1 MEISAQLV
9 KQLRERTGA
18 GMMECKKALVEA
30 KGDLSEAE
38 VVLRKH
44 GIAAAGKK
52 SLRSTKQG
60 VIGTYIHPGA
70 QLGVLIE
77 VNCESDFVA
86 RTDDF
91 QELVKDL
98 AMQVAAADPQFVRKE
113 DVTEAALAKEREI
126 QRARAINEGKPE
138 KMADKIV
145 EGRMNKY
152 FEEVCLY
159 EQPFIKDNTTTIAEV
174 IKTKIAKL
182 GENISV
188 SRFVRFK
195 VGDAAAESTSEKA
208 AAGEGSFG
216 IDASRVAALASEVA
230 EVARTGVQIGL
241 VVGGGNFFRG
251 VAAAAQNMDRVAAD
265 HMGML
270 ATVINS
276 LALQD
281 ALEKAGV
288 PTRVMTAIEMH
299 EVAEPYIRRRAIRHL
314 EKGRI
319 VIFAAGTS
327 NPYFSTDTAATLR
340 GLEIH
345 AEVVAKAT
353 RVDGVYDKDPLK
365 NQDAVRFAEISYS
378 DVLAKNLR
386 VMDASAVAMC
396 RDNKLAIV
404 VFNLNVHGNIMRMT
418 MGEPIG
424 TLIH

>member
-9 KQLRERTGA
+9 KQLRDRTGA
-18 GMMECKKALVEA
+18 GMMECKKALTEA
-30 KGDLSEAE
+30 KGDLNEAE

-52 SLRSTKQG
+52 STRSTKQG

-113 DVTEAALAKEREI
+113 DVTEAALAKERDI

-152 FEEVCLY
+152 YEEVCLY
-159 EQPFIKDNTTTIAEV
+159 EQPFIKENTTTIAEV

-195 VGDAAAESTSEKA
+195 VGD
-208 AAGEGSFG
+208 
-216 IDASRVAALASEVA
+216 
-230 EVARTGVQIGL
+230 
-241 VVGGGNFFRG
+241 
-251 VAAAAQNMDRVAAD
+251 
-265 HMGML
+265 
-270 ATVINS
+270 
-276 LALQD
+276 
-281 ALEKAGV
+281 
-288 PTRVMTAIEMH
+288 TAVE
-299 EVAEPYIRRRAIRHL
+299 
-314 EKGRI
+314 
-319 VIFAAGTS
+319 
-327 NPYFSTDTAATLR
+327 
-340 GLEIH
+340 
-345 AEVVAKAT
+345 
-353 RVDGVYDKDPLK
+353 
-365 NQDAVRFAEISYS
+365 
-378 DVLAKNLR
+378 
-386 VMDASAVAMC
+386 
-396 RDNKLAIV
+396 
-404 VFNLNVHGNIMRMT
+404 
-418 MGEPIG
+418 
-424 TLIH
+424 